1 MSSLSRD
8 QLQQLQSYSIYV
20 DDSANTV
27 FNLQQLHNDEFLP
40 DFLTLIKAISKVES
54 DTIALS
60 YFTRRYG
67 MFVAMQFY
75 MLTMYDEVWDG
86 SFGNLKFGVKEEFG
100 NKALCMFTHS
110 LDWQMIDEDER
121 ETTFK
126 KILEQQCNAIFSQ
139 LRKITSVSPKMLWEN
154 VFGYMLWHLHVLL
167 SNPGTCEQA
176 QIDIA
181 LLEDNSLWSSFAKHS
196 YFKEYTGGDHPSKL
210 INIPVRKT
218 CCFSKDVP
226 GWMQCGFC
234 PLK

>member
-20 DDSANTV
+20 DYSGNTI
-27 FNLQQLHNDEFLP
+27 FNLQQLHNNEFLP
-40 DFLTLIKAISKVES
+40 DFLTLIKAISNVES

-86 SFGNLKFGVKEEFG
+86 TLDHLKFGVKKEFG
-100 NKALCMFTHS
+100 NNALCMFTLS
-110 LDWQMIDEDER
+110 SDWKMIDEEER
-121 ETTFK
+121 KTTFK
-126 KILEQQCNAIFSQ
+126 KILEQQCHTIFAQ

-154 VFGYMLWHLHVLL
+154 VFGYLLWHLHVLL

-176 QIDIA
+176 QMDLT
-181 LLEDNSLWSSFAKHS
+181 LLEDDSLWSSFANQS
-196 YFKEYTGGDHPSKL
+196 YFKKYTG
-210 INIPVRKT
+210 
-218 CCFSKDVP
+218 
-226 GWMQCGFC
+226 
-234 PLK
+234 